1 MKDFL
6 FAANAEFLEQLYQ
19 EYLANKAI
27 PQEWQDYFDLLE
39 GKPRQ
44 VVKAKTQEN
53 VFVKTIESSSSI
65 KYKALRL
72 IDAYRQK
79 GHYLCALDP
88 LNIDKP
94 KEPPEL
100 GLRLQDFDILDDKI
114 NCDINSYAFG
124 LETIGIA
131 ALFAKLQKT
140 YAGSIGVEF
149 EHVQNVA
156 EKNWLYKEFENISNI
171 ELSQEI
177 KKNLLSGVL
186 EIESFGGYLNT
197 KFPGFK
203 RFSIEGSESVIVA
216 AEVFAKYCI
225 ENPDITELIVGMS
238 HRGRISL
245 LTKIAHKPY
254 HKVFSEFTYE
264 PERNLSDHIYS
275 SDVKYHL
282 GYSDE
287 KNKLCKVHVLN
298 NPSHLESINPVM
310 AGVMY
315 AKNKYE
321 PGSKYVAGLAIHG
334 DGAFCGQ
341 GVVAETLSMTMLAG
355 YKTKGILH
363 IIVNNQIGFTADT
376 DELRASRY
384 PTEFGKIAQIP
395 ILHVNG
401 HNLEAI
407 YKVINLAIK
416 YKEAFNK
423 DIIIDIFGYRKQGH
437 NEGDE
442 PGYTQGPM
450 YSVIRNLPP
459 ISQHYAQV
467 LSEQKIIGENFVA
480 DVKRSLK
487 EKLDSDFAKISKPVV
502 SVLPQEDLVNLVS
515 GVQISSLKAL
525 AQQIYSYPEGF
536 AIHPKLIKLFEQ
548 KLKSVVEE
556 EVIDWS
562 TAEALAFASLI
573 KEGINVRLSGQDAM
587 RGTFSQRHS
596 VIHSQTD
603 SRSNYVPLNS
613 ISPNANFEV
622 YNSFLSEFAVAGFEY
637 GYSIAKPQDLVI
649 WEAQFGD
656 FANGAQIIYDQ
667 FISAAL
673 SKWKQQSS
681 LVTLLP
687 HGFEGQ
693 GPEHSS
699 ARIEKFLTL
708 AAQNN
713 IQISLASTPA
723 SYFHLLRRQCLQKD
737 KRPLIIFTPKS
748 LLRHRL
754 ATSHLNELAE
764 NTNFTK
770 VIDDTVEVANKIVFC
785 SGKVYY
791 DLIEYRAQHSITNIA
806 IVGIE
811 QYYPFPEYEIVE
823 VVKKYADATE
833 IVLCQEEPQNMGAYH
848 FLYPKMLE
856 ILPNKQIR
864 YVGRIASAS
873 PACGYASWHKQEQE
887 LLIKQALGS

>member
-6 FAANAEFLEQLYQ
+6 FSANAEFLEQLYQ
-19 EYLANKAI
+19 EYLANKTL
-27 PQEWQDYFDLLE
+27 PQEWQEYFDLLE
-39 GKPRQ
+39 GKTRQ
-44 VVKAKTQEN
+44 IIKEKPKEN
-53 VFVKTIESSSSI
+53 IFVKNIESSSSI

-94 KEPPEL
+94 KEPEDL
-100 GLRLQDFDILDDKI
+100 GLRLQDFDILDDKLT
-114 NCDINSYAFG
+114 CDIDLYAFG
-124 LETIGIA
+124 VNTIGIA
-131 ALFAKLQKT
+131 ALLAKLQKT

-149 EHVQNVA
+149 EHIQSAA
-156 EKNWLYKEFENISNI
+156 EKNWLYKEFENISGL
-171 ELSQEI
+171 ELSKEVKQV
-177 KKNLLSGVL
+177 LLTDVL
-186 EIESFGGYLNT
+186 EVESFEGYLNT

-216 AEVFAKYCI
+216 AEIFAKYCI
-225 ENPDITELIVGMS
+225 DNPDITELIVGMS

-245 LTKIAHKPY
+245 LTNIAHKPY

-264 PERNLSDHIYS
+264 PERNLSDYIYS

-287 KNKLCKVHVLN
+287 KHKLCKVHVLN

-310 AGVMY
+310 AGVIY

-321 PGSKYVAGLAIHG
+321 PAQKHVAGLAIHG

-341 GVVAETLSMTMLAG
+341 GVVAETLSMTMLTG
-355 YKTKGILH
+355 YKTKGVLH
-363 IIVNNQIGFTADT
+363 LIVNNQIGFTADT

-384 PTEFGKIAQIP
+384 PTEFAKSTQIP

-401 HNLEAI
+401 HDLEAI
-407 YKVINLAIK
+407 YKVINLVIK
-416 YKEAFNK
+416 YKETFNK

-450 YSVIRNLPP
+450 YSIIRNLAP
-459 ISQHYAQV
+459 ISQNYAQT
-467 LSEQKIIGENFVA
+467 LTDQKIIDENFVA
-480 DVKRSLK
+480 NVKRSLK
-487 EKLDSDFAKISKPVV
+487 DQMDSDFAKISKPIVPMM
-502 SVLPQEDLVNLVS
+502 SQEDLENPTTGL
-515 GVQISSLKAL
+515 QITDLKAL
-525 AQQIYSYPEGF
+525 AQKIFSYPESF
-536 AIHPKLIKLFEQ
+536 AIHPKLVKLFEQ
-548 KLKSVVEE
+548 KLKSVLEE
-556 EVIDWS
+556 EIIDWS

-573 KEGINVRLSGQDAM
+573 KDGINIRLSGQDAI

-596 VIHSQTD
+596 MIHSQTD
-603 SRSNYVPLNS
+603 SRSSYVPLNS
-613 ISPNANFEV
+613 ISPDASFEV

-637 GYSIAKPQDLVI
+637 GYSIAKPNDLVI

-656 FANGAQIIYDQ
+656 FANGAQIIFDQ

-673 SKWKQQSS
+673 SKWRQQSS
-681 LVTLLP
+681 LVALLP

-699 ARIEKFLTL
+699 ARIERFLTL

-713 IQISLASTPA
+713 MQISLCSNPA
-723 SYFHLLRRQCLQKD
+723 SYFHLLRRQSLQQA
-737 KRPLIIFTPKS
+737 KRPLIVFTPKS

-754 ATSHLNELAE
+754 ATSRLSELAE
-764 NTNFTK
+764 DKTFAK
-770 VIDDTVEVANKIVFC
+770 IIDDTVDTATRIIFC

-791 DLIEYRAQHSITNIA
+791 DLIEYRAQHSITNVA
-806 IVGIE
+806 IVRIE

-823 VVKKYADATE
+823 VVKKYGSAAE
-833 IVLCQEEPQNMGAYH
+833 IILCQEEPQNMGAYY

-856 ILPNKQIR
+856 ILPNKQIK
-864 YVGRIASAS
+864 YVGRPASSS
-873 PACGYASWHKQEQE
+873 PACGYSSWHKQEQE
-887 LLIKQALGS
+887 LLIKQALGN

>member
-6 FAANAEFLEQLYQ
+6 FSANAEFLEQLYQ
-19 EYLANKAI
+19 EYLANKTL
-27 PQEWQDYFDLLE
+27 PQEWQEYFDLLE

-44 VVKAKTQEN
+44 IIKEKVKEN
-53 VFVKTIESSSSI
+53 IFVKTIESSSSI
-65 KYKALRL
+65 KYKAFRL

-79 GHYLCALDP
+79 GHYLCRLDP

-94 KEPPEL
+94 KEPEDL
-100 GLRLQDFDILDDKI
+100 ALRLQDFDILDDKLI
-114 NCDINSYAFG
+114 CPIDSYAFG
-124 LETIGIA
+124 VNTIGTA

-149 EHVQNVA
+149 EHVQNEA
-156 EKNWLYKEFENISNI
+156 EKKWLYAEFENIFDI
-171 ELSQEI
+171 ELSKEI
-177 KKNLLSGVL
+177 KQMLLTDVL
-186 EIESFGGYLNT
+186 EVESFEGYLNT

-216 AEVFAKYCI
+216 AEIFAKYCI
-225 ENPDITELIVGMS
+225 DNPDISELIVGMS

-245 LTKIAHKPY
+245 LTNIAHKPY

-264 PERNLSDHIYS
+264 PERNLSDYIYS

-310 AGVMY
+310 VGVMY
-315 AKNKYE
+315 AKNKYI
-321 PGSKYVAGLAIHG
+321 SKHVAGLAIHG

-341 GVVAETLSMTMLAG
+341 GVVAETLSMTTLAG

-363 IIVNNQIGFTADT
+363 LIVNNQIGFTADT
-376 DELRASRY
+376 DELRVSRY
-384 PTEFGKIAQIP
+384 PTEFAKSAQIP

-401 HNLEAI
+401 HDLESTCKAI
-407 YKVINLAIK
+407 NFAIK
-416 YKEAFNK
+416 YKEAFKK

-442 PGYTQGPM
+442 PSYTQGPM
-450 YSVIRNLPP
+450 YSIIRNLSP
-459 ISQHYAQV
+459 ISQNYAQT
-467 LSEQKIIGENFVA
+467 LIEQKVIDENFVA
-480 DVKRSLK
+480 NVKRSLK
-487 EKLDSDFAKISKPVV
+487 DQMDSDFAKISKPIV
-502 SVLPQEDLVNLVS
+502 SMLPQEDLENPIT
-515 GVQISSLKAL
+515 GVKITDLKAL
-525 AQQIYSYPEGF
+525 AQKIFTCPQGV
-536 AIHPKLIKLFEQ
+536 AMHPKLVKLFEQ
-548 KLKSVVEE
+548 KLRSVLEE
-556 EVIDWS
+556 ESIDWS
-562 TAEALAFASLI
+562 IAEALAFASLI
-573 KEGINVRLSGQDAM
+573 KDGINIRLSGQDAI

-596 VIHSQTD
+596 MIHSQTD
-603 SRSNYVPLNS
+603 SKSSYAPLNS
-613 ISPNANFEV
+613 ISPNASFEV
-622 YNSFLSEFAVAGFEY
+622 YNSFLSEFAVSGFEY
-637 GYSIAKPQDLVI
+637 GYSIAKPNDLVI

-656 FANGAQIIYDQ
+656 FANGAQIIFDQ
-667 FISAAL
+667 FVSAAL
-673 SKWKQQSS
+673 SKWRQQSS
-681 LVTLLP
+681 LVALLP

-699 ARIEKFLTL
+699 ARVERFLSL

-713 IQISLASTPA
+713 MQISLCSNPA
-723 SYFHLLRRQCLQKD
+723 SYFHLLRRQSLQKA
-737 KRPLIIFTPKS
+737 KRPLIVFTPKS

-754 ATSHLNELAE
+754 AVSHLSEFAE
-764 NTNFTK
+764 DKRFVK
-770 VIDDTVEVANKIVFC
+770 VIDDKLDKATKIIFC

-806 IVGIE
+806 IVRIE

-823 VVKKYADATE
+823 LVKKYQDAVE
-833 IVLCQEEPQNMGAYH
+833 IILCQEEPQNMGAYY
-848 FLYPKMLE
+848 FLYSKMLE
-856 ILPNKQIR
+856 ILPGKQIK
-864 YVGRIASAS
+864 YVGRPASSS

-887 LLIKQALGS
+887 LLIKQALGN